1 VANKKVFLAE
11 DNSLKTRNHR
21 VLDLAVLCLD
31 VDGVMTDGTFLYSVE
46 GKSHKRFGPED
57 GDALKILRRY
67 VEIRFVTADHRGLG
81 ISRARIERDLG
92 FALDLV
98 PSAERLTWLTQ
109 RYSLERVAY
118 MGDSFLDIE
127 ILRQVAVAISPA
139 NASPHAQSV
148 SDFVTDSA
156 GGAGAVAEACFYI
169 AGRMAVEPPEFN
181 F

>member
-1 VANKKVFLAE
+1 VVHKKNCLAE
-11 DNSLKTRNHR
+11 DDNLKTRNHSL
-21 VLDLAVLCLD
+21 LDLTVFCLD
-31 VDGVMTDGTFLYSVE
+31 VDGVMTDGTFLYSVQ

-57 GDALKILRRY
+57 GDALNILQRY

-92 FALDLV
+92 FALELV

-109 RYSLERVAY
+109 RYPLDRVAY
-118 MGDSFLDIE
+118 MGDSFLDTK

-148 SDFVTDSA
+148 SDFVTDSG

-169 AGRMAVEPPEFN
+169 AGRMEVEPPEFN